1 MPPNA
6 RLSWHIRL
14 TLTCY
19 SHVSPV
25 NIFGSPPFRLRQTV
39 CLSGSE
45 AEGKGLVLVF
55 VSTDPGPLGG
65 HGEIPWQVG
74 ASMFCFWLASSSP
87 PSWSSALG
95 SGFPAGWG
103 SGSGRPPGSGFRPAV
118 GFRVGFRV
126 RRFGVIMKP
135 SLGTKNPQQ
144 TPKPMMTM
152 SVPEKYLVDRGY
164 RQGQQ
169 SAKFPRETC
178 TLGPEP

>member
-6 RLSWHIRL
+6 RLSWYIRL
-14 TLTCY
+14 TLTNLI
-19 SHVSPV
+19 SSVRHLSAS
-25 NIFGSPPFRLRQTV
+25 GRAV

-65 HGEIPWQVG
+65 HGETPWQVG
-74 ASMFCFWLASSSP
+74 ASTFCFWLASSSP
-87 PSWSSALG
+87 PSLSSALG

-152 SVPEKYLVDRGY
+152 KRSREVPG
-164 RQGQQ
+164 
-169 SAKFPRETC
+169 
-178 TLGPEP
+178 